1 MVARFLLWME
11 VAVVRSLRREVRS
24 VSLVVARSLVS
35 EEDAADVLGI
45 GVIILLTCF

>member
-35 EEDAADVLGI
+35 EEDDVLGI